1 MQLLAECTHCEIV
14 ENERFRIAGNP
25 CASRVFW
32 KRGEANLAPYRCGM
46 FVPYSFRFCSAF
58 CARDAVKQNAWSP
71 VTLADTGL
79 LREVCWDSK
88 IVPLESY
95 SWIPSQRRWGKD
107 IRWNV
112 DRKNAKHFSER
123 RTTSPPALRII
134 RMDRAPIRGWN
145 PPFAGLCLNSK
156 ALSEIIC
163 RILYFIS
170 YNLYFCNFFIDLQ
183 S

>member
-25 CASRVFW
+25 CASRVFRQ
-32 KRGEANLAPYRCGM
+32 RGEANLAPYRRGM

-79 LREVCWDSK
+79 LREVCWGSK

-95 SWIPSQRRWGKD
+95 SWIPSQGRWGKD

-112 DRKNAKHFSER
+112 DRLIAKHFSER
-123 RTTSPPALRII
+123 RTTSPPRCESSTWSCAN
-134 RMDRAPIRGWN
+134 RGWN
-145 PPFAGLCLNSK
+145 PPFAGLHLNRW
-156 ALSEIIC
+156 ALAEIIC
-163 RILYFIS
+163 RTLYFIS
-170 YNLYFCNFFIDLQ
+170 YNW
-183 S
+183 